1 MADLPDITP
10 FRHRLAE
17 IERLM
22 GEPDFYADP
31 RRAAAQSAE
40 HQRLAALV
48 NLHEKTTA
56 ATRDLA
62 ENRALA
68 ADTANDPDLRALAAE
83 EAAALEPHLD
93 TLRDDLLKAMVPPDP
108 ADSRNTI
115 LEIRA
120 GTGGDEASLFAG
132 ELFRMYC
139 RFAEDNGWTWET
151 LGAHPSEAGGFK
163 EVAFL
168 ITGTDVFKTL
178 KYESGVHRVQRVPVT
193 EANGRVHTSAATVAV
208 LPEAG
213 EVDVQ
218 VNEADLDLTVS
229 RASGAGGQHVNK
241 TESAVQIIH
250 KPTGIMVYCADERS
264 QIKNR
269 AKAMKI
275 LRARI
280 MEKKQAEE
288 EAAYAAARKNQVG
301 SGDRSERIR
310 TYNFPQSRVTDHRV
324 GLTLYNLPAV
334 IEGKLD
340 EFIAALQDAALR
352 QKLADA
358 GLAAR
363 PQKILTSAE
372 ESV

>member
-1 MADLPDITP
+1 MAAP
-10 FRHRLAE
+10 E
-17 IERLM
+17 
-22 GEPDFYADP
+22 FYADP
-31 RRAAAQSAE
+31 RQAAARTAE
-40 HQRLAALV
+40 HQRLL
-48 NLHEKTTA
+48 
-56 ATRDLA
+56 
-62 ENRALA
+62 ALA
-68 ADTANDPDLRALAAE
+68 ALYEKAAAMARALDDAHAITADSAADPDLLALAREE
-83 EAAALEPHLD
+83 EAALAPQLD
-93 TLRDDLLKAMVPPDP
+93 AARLDILKAMVPPDP

-139 RFAEDNGWTWET
+139 RHAEANGWKWET

-163 EVAFL
+163 EIALLVS
-168 ITGTDVFKTL
+168 GTDVFKSL

-193 EANGRVHTSAATVAV
+193 EANGRIHTSAATVAV
-208 LPEAG
+208 LPEAA

-218 VNEADLDLTVS
+218 INEADLDLTVS

-280 MEKKQAEE
+280 LEKKQNDED
-288 EAAYAAARKNQVG
+288 AAYAATRKNQVG

-310 TYNFPQSRVTDHRV
+310 TYNFPQGRVTDHRI
-324 GLTLYNLPAV
+324 GLTLYNLPTV
-334 IEGKLD
+334 MDGGLG
-340 EFIAALQDAALR
+340 EFTAALQDAALR
-352 QKLADA
+352 RKLAAA
-358 GLAAR
+358 GLAFQSPAPAAAR
-363 PQKILTSAE
+363 PLA
-372 ESV
+372 VDD